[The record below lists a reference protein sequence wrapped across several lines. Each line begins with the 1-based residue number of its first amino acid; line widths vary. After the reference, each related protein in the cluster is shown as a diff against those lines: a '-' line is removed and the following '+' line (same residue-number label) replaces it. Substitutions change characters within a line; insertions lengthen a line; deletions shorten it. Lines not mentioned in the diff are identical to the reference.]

1 MAATEDDFDRTV
13 LRIAA
18 EVLGVAE
25 SSLRPDM
32 GMTALKARNTDY
44 QLIFE
49 RSAAALG
56 VDMTPII
63 NSMPLY
69 TVKGGDS
76 TMSSLRMLGGILPAA
91 RDLLARLTVAPVDD
105 TLASIAA
112 SLRSGHFVDSG
123 LKQPPLH
130 QPYSLRGFL
139 AWLLLPPLLLMVI
152 LPVGVAFM
160 EHRQCGTEA
169 EALPFILGRAWRGD
183 GPILVGLPL
192 TVVVLMVQL
201 LPGFLALWQEQ
212 KLRRDRQRL

>member
-1 MAATEDDFDRTV
+1 MTATEDAFDRTV

-18 EVLGVAE
+18 EVLGVPE
-25 SSLRPDM
+25 TSLRPSM
-32 GMTALKARNTDY
+32 GMTTLKARNTDY

-63 NSMPLY
+63 NSMPIY
-69 TVKGGDS
+69 TVKAGDA
-76 TMSSLRMLGGILPAA
+76 TMSSLRMLGGILPSA
-91 RDLLARLTVAPVDD
+91 RGLLARLTVAPVDD

-123 LKQPPLH
+123 ARQPPLH
-130 QPYSLRGFL
+130 QPYSLRAFL

-160 EHRQCGTEA
+160 EHSQCCADTEV
-169 EALPFILGRAWRGD
+169 LPFVLARAWRGD

-192 TVVVLMVQL
+192 TVLILLVQL
-201 LPGFLALWQEQ
+201 LPGLLALWQEE
-212 KLRRDRQRL
+212 KLRRERQRL